1 MRAHI
6 VVITFA
12 DYDAALRV
20 LSHVRELRPDIP
32 VIVRAAE
39 DSDVA
44 RLTAAGAT
52 EVVPEALES
61 SVMLATHAQALLGIP
76 MHKVIRRLREVREQ
90 QYSLLRGFFH
100 GATDAS
106 DHLPDHDQPRLHSI
120 TLGQDAYAI
129 GRSITELELDALGCS
144 VSAIRRR
151 GAGGS
156 RRMDEPLVESD
167 VVVLLGAPAALTK
180 SEIRLLTGK

>member
-1 MRAHI
+1 
-6 VVITFA
+6 
-12 DYDAALRV
+12 LRV
-20 LSHVRELRPDIP
+20 LAHVRELRPDIP
-32 VIVRAAE
+32 VVVRAAE
-39 DSDVA
+39 DHDVA

-106 DHLPDHDQPRLHSI
+106 DHMADDDQPRLLPI
-120 TLGQDAYAI
+120 TLSEGAYAI
-129 GRSITELELDALGCS
+129 GRPLAELQIEALGCTI
-144 VSAIRRR
+144 SAVRRR
-151 GAGGS
+151 SIRDQHDMYTPLAAG
-156 RRMDEPLVESD
+156 D
-167 VVVLLGAPAALTK
+167 VVVLLGPPAGLAAG
-180 SEIRLLTGK
+180 EARLFTGK